1 MTRILILPAI
11 VAAALLIACGGG
23 GSDPSPTPTEGITA
37 SPTPAPVPCTASN
50 LYGALVSSEDANGTP
65 ILTIGIS
72 NTLTNCSLS
81 GPPTV
86 NWYDTAG
93 TKLEVPAATKVD
105 CQRDAGDYTTC
116 VFANE
121 VVLPGEGAT
130 PAADV
135 SGQAVAVVGV
145 RPEATC
151 EAVTAHFIGLQF
163 PDIDLDVQIEL
174 ATDLTVPTCE
184 GQVVVYGYGPL
195 VTPAPE

>member
-1 MTRILILPAI
+1 M
-11 VAAALLIACGGG
+11 LLIACGGG
-23 GSDPSPTPTEGITA
+23 GSDSSPTPSEGITA

-50 LYGALVSSEDANGTP
+50 LYGALVSTDDVSGGP

-72 NTLTNCSLS
+72 NTLVNCSLS

-93 TKLEVPAATKVD
+93 TKLDVPAAANVA

-130 PAADV
+130 PATNV
-135 SGQAVAVVGV
+135 NGQAVAVLGV
-145 RPEATC
+145 RPDESC
-151 EAVTAHFIGLQF
+151 ESVTAHFVGLQF
-163 PDIDLDVQIEL
+163 PNVDLDVQIEL
-174 ATDLTVPTCE
+174 PTDLTVPTCE
-184 GQVVVYGYGPL
+184 GRVNLYGYGPL